1 MNDYMVRRSCHFLQ
15 HAKSMMK
22 SKKKKGGGCGMT
34 KYQYNVNKNS
44 IEENGKFVAYLNSVY
59 GFRIANKLN
68 VLSKENEQLKA
79 SNILLKNEMSWIK
92 DCAYWR
98 EKEAF
103 NKLFGYYMI
112 TVDEYR
118 LMEKEN
124 QILIK
129 QQEALQETTLYDAI
143 KYARELEDSNTEL
156 YKENMNL
163 KRLIKDAYETERTML
178 GKSVLKQ
185 LLDQM

>member
-1 MNDYMVRRSCHFLQ
+1 
-15 HAKSMMK
+15 
-22 SKKKKGGGCGMT
+22 MT
-34 KYQYNVNKNS
+34 ENHRFAMYQNTIYD
-44 IEENGKFVAYLNSVY
+44 NGKIINSFECMKLLNE
-59 GFRIANKLN
+59 LN
-68 VLSKENEQLKA
+68 DENEELKA

-129 QQEALQETTLYDAI
+129 QQEALQETTLYEAI

-156 YKENMNL
+156 YNENMKL
-163 KRLIKDAYETERTML
+163 RRLIKDAYETERTML